1 MQSEP
6 HAEAHP
12 KLLVV
17 DDNEENLA
25 VKTRLL
31 ERLDAEILTARS
43 GNEALTLLLRHE
55 VALVLLNAKMPGM
68 DGYETATLMRS
79 NQAFSAIPIIFIT
92 VAGEEQ
98 QYVFQGFET
107 VAVDYLFEPF
117 DPDILISKVR
127 VFVDLYTQKRTLQ
140 NALAENKSINEQLL
154 QEIQVREKMENELQR
169 HSAKQEQTCNEG
181 TVQPRQYI
189 EIVEPETSERPYNE
203 GALQQ
208 TIEELKKESHR
219 LETSNQELKNATFEL
234 IQSERLSALGEL
246 TGSVAHVL
254 NQPLNGIKIIA
265 QSLLRDIRKDRLDV
279 EELDQE
285 LAEVVFQVD
294 RMSEII
300 DHMRIYSRRSDGS
313 EREMID
319 VNTVI
324 DGANKLL
331 YQQLTNHNIK
341 VLKHLE
347 SDLPP
352 VLADPIHLEQVVMNL
367 IANARKAV
375 DALDNGHKTIELKTY
390 QDKGRHVV
398 FEISDN
404 GVGIPPENLD
414 LIFEPFCTIEEE
426 GREMGLGLAIANKII
441 KEHSGNIEV
450 VSTPGEETTFRV
462 FLPIIE
468 ETGHLE

>member
-1 MQSEP
+1 MQPEP
-6 HAEAHP
+6 HAEQHP
-12 KLLVV
+12 KLLAV
-17 DDNEENLA
+17 DDNEENLTI
-25 VKTRLL
+25 KTRRL
-31 ERLDAEILTARS
+31 EKLDAEILTARS

-79 NQAFSAIPIIFIT
+79 NKAFSAIPIIFIT
-92 VAGEEQ
+92 ATKEEQ
-98 QYVFQGFET
+98 PHVFQGYET
-107 VAVDYLFEPF
+107 GAVDYLFEPV
-117 DPDILISKVR
+117 DPELLISKVR
-127 VFVDLYTQKRTLQ
+127 VFLDLHTQKRKLQ
-140 NALAENKSINEQLL
+140 IALAENKSVNERLQ
-154 QEIQVREKMENELQR
+154 QEIQVREKMENKLQR
-169 HSAKQEQTCNEG
+169 NSAEQEQTSNEG
-181 TVQPRQYI
+181 TVRPRQNM
-189 EIVEPETSERPYNE
+189 ETLEPEASERQNIE
-203 GALQQ
+203 AALQQ
-208 TIEELKKESHR
+208 TIEELKEKSHG
-219 LETSNQELKNATFEL
+219 LETSNQELKNATIEL

-246 TGSVAHVL
+246 TASVAHEL

-265 QSLLRDIRKDRLDV
+265 QSLLRDIRKARLDV

-300 DHMRIYSRRSDGS
+300 DHMRIYGRRSGGS

-341 VLKHLE
+341 VQKQFE
-347 SDLPP
+347 SDLPS
-352 VLADPIHLEQVVMNL
+352 VLADPIQLEQVVMNL

-390 QDKGRHVV
+390 QDKGRQVV
-398 FEISDN
+398 FEVSDN
-404 GVGIPPENLD
+404 GVGIPPEKLE
-414 LIFEPFCTIEEE
+414 LIFEPFCTTREKGEET
-426 GREMGLGLAIANKII
+426 GLGLAIANKII

-450 VSTPGEETTFRV
+450 VSKPGEETTFRV
-462 FLPIIE
+462 FLPVAQE
-468 ETGHLE
+468 